1 MKFNVIVITRKNL
14 IKIIICLVSVLAL
27 LALILG
33 VRYLKTSKDTFS
45 LVNSK
50 ETSFKE
56 DFNGDGSNDVLY
68 IKTNDDKYFMELST
82 GNLTIPLTSKDEKTS
97 LGKYDSLWPMKIT
110 FLDADRNRIPEIY
123 LQSSE
128 NNIAI
133 QHIFLYDD
141 DTFKDLLCTNNNV
154 LGFLDYNNGKTPK
167 IISGSYSKG
176 TLDLGYYVLKNKT
189 LKNYSFN
196 SDALPGGSIIKS
208 FILYMESLPYGE
220 GDMPN
225 IFFSGLSGN
234 ALSAIGKISAE
245 SMSIKFEDGYFHD
258 TKWNKNGEPSE
269 IIWTINLKNT
279 AKTPGSSPKN
289 YTLNVILNE
298 DTASN
303 NQLRISAIYEKK

>member
-1 MKFNVIVITRKNL
+1 MKFNVIVITKKNL
-14 IKIIICLVSVLAL
+14 IKIIICLVSALAL

-33 VRYLKTSKDTFS
+33 YLKTSKDTFS

-208 FILYMESLPYGE
+208 FISYMESLPYGE

-279 AKTPGSSPKN
+279 AKTPGSSPKS

>member
-14 IKIIICLVSVLAL
+14 IRIIICLLSLLAL

-45 LVNSK
+45 LINSK
-50 ETSFKE
+50 EISFKE

-82 GNLTIPLTSKDEKTS
+82 GNSTIPISSKDEKTS

-128 NNIAI
+128 NNMAI
-133 QHIFLYDD
+133 QHIFLYDND
-141 DTFKDLLCTNNNV
+141 NFKDLLCTNNNI

-167 IISGSYSKG
+167 IISGSYIKG
-176 TLDLGYYVLKNKT
+176 SLDLGYYVLKNKA
-189 LKNYSFN
+189 LKNYSFDGN
-196 SDALPGGSIIKS
+196 ALPGGSVIKS

-245 SMSIKFEDGYFHD
+245 SMSIKFQDGYFHD

-279 AKTPGSSPKN
+279 AKNPGSSPKN